1 MKGKETLLLNIIER
15 TTSGA
20 PKMMGKRREK
30 KFCEALRAHISYVRN
45 TASPDLGD
53 IARRSYI
60 PHLVSYCL
68 VTSPENANHPLQYH
82 SDLYE
87 CTATSPTRCV
97 YHVLRAPYGISLCRV
112 K

>member
-1 MKGKETLLLNIIER
+1 
-15 TTSGA
+15 
-20 PKMMGKRREK
+20 MMGKRREK